1 MNLFEFQAKELLAR
15 HGIEIPR
22 GRVATT
28 PAEAAAIARRL
39 GFARYAIKAQVHA
52 GDRLAAGGVSFTDR
66 TDEVTALAAGLL
78 GRPLATS
85 QTAPRGQL
93 VRCVL
98 IEEAIEVERLI
109 YAAVTVD
116 AVSGRLVLL
125 VSAAGGDEVER
136 TIARD
141 PARMTR
147 LEVSLSAPRADDL
160 MARAA
165 AGLDLPAPVRPR
177 VEAALAAM
185 LDACLKLDARLVEIN
200 PLAVTPQGR
209 VVALDAKVTID
220 ENALFRH
227 PDLASLREVEAAET
241 GDPVAL
247 GADRHN
253 INYLLMDGDI
263 GVAVNGAGLALAT
276 LDCLGACGGRPANF
290 MDIRTTASSLD
301 IAYGFRLIA
310 ANPATRAILV
320 NVHGGG
326 MQRCDTIAE
335 GMAVALREAPRR
347 LPIVVRLAGNNA
359 EFARTRLA
367 GSGVAFVEAADMQ
380 EAAER
385 AVRLAAGEVG

>member
-28 PAEAAAIARRL
+28 PSEAAAIARRL
-39 GFARYAIKAQVHA
+39 GFSRYAIKAQVHA
-52 GDRLAAGGVSFTDR
+52 GDRLAAGGVSFTDVS
-66 TDEVTALAAGLL
+66 DEVPAIASALL
-78 GRPLATS
+78 GRQLATS

-98 IEEAIEVERLI
+98 IEEAVEVEQLI
-109 YAAVTVD
+109 YAGATVD
-116 AVSGRLVLL
+116 AGSGRLVLL
-125 VSAAGGDEVER
+125 VSAAGGDDVER
-136 TIARD
+136 AIARD

-147 LEVSLSAPRADDL
+147 IEVPLSRPHSADL
-160 MARAA
+160 VARATA
-165 AGLDLPAPVRPR
+165 SLELPAPVRPR
-177 VEAALAAM
+177 VEAVLAAM
-185 LDACLKLDARLVEIN
+185 LDAVLRLDARLVEIN
-200 PLAVTPQGR
+200 PLAVTPGGR
-209 VVALDAKVTID
+209 VVALDAKITID

-227 PDLASLREVEAAET
+227 PDLAGLREVEAAET

-301 IAYGFRLIA
+301 IAYGFRLIVS
-310 ANPATRAILV
+310 NPAARAILV

-326 MQRCDTIAE
+326 MQSCDTIAE
-335 GMAVALREAPRR
+335 GMAVALRDAPRKV
-347 LPIVVRLAGNNA
+347 PIVVRLAGNNA

-367 GSGVAFVEAADMQ
+367 ASGVAFVEAADMQ
-380 EAAER
+380 DAAAR
-385 AVRLAAGEVG
+385 AVRLAAGEVR